1 MVFKSKAEGGDVS
14 VMNYIFLGN
23 NNSIVYIESETILIS
38 DPQSALDLM
47 MTVNHESGCRRII
60 LDKNSICEDFFILSS
75 GIAGEI
81 LQKFVNYHIKLAI
94 VGDFSKYTS
103 KPLHDFIYESN
114 KGNDIFF
121 VESLNQAIEKFDLVH

>member
-1 MVFKSKAEGGDVS
+1 
-14 VMNYIFLGN
+14 MNYTFLGK
-23 NNSIVYIESETILIS
+23 NNSIVYIESEDVLIS

-47 MTVNHESGCRRII
+47 MTVQYEKACSRII
-60 LDKNSICEDFFILSS
+60 LDKKAVTEDFFRLSS

-81 LQKFVNYHIKLAI
+81 LQKFINYHTKLAI

-103 KPLHDFIYESN
+103 KPLQDFIYECN

-121 VESLNQAIEKFDLVH
+121 VSNLEQAVEKFLQL